1 MKHKS
6 SKYFRNNKLINRKLQ
21 EHPAKAVDEKQAYM
35 EFLDSVYA
43 TTNKNVEEIVIQQIK
58 NNV

>member
-35 EFLDSVYA
+35 EFLNSVLYSFS
-43 TTNKNVEEIVIQQIK
+43 KK
-58 NNV
+58 

>member
-43 TTNKNVEEIVIQQIK
+43 TTNKNVEEIV
-58 NNV
+58 NNNK

>member
-21 EHPAKAVDEKQAYM
+21 EYPKKAVDDIQAYQK
-35 EFLDSVYA
+35 FLDSL
-43 TTNKNVEEIVIQQIK
+43 NNDEIV
-58 NNV
+58 NNSSKLE